1 MAVNLI
7 CGYGWKPWLE
17 VGGQAGGQAD
27 RAPACVCLGF
37 FGLAQALL
45 LFWEPRLP
53 LRGLEPPEEK
63 VVSRGRLGGPLA
75 SHVFNWPQL

>member
-1 MAVNLI
+1 M
-7 CGYGWKPWLE
+7 
-17 VGGQAGGQAD
+17 
-27 RAPACVCLGF
+27 
-37 FGLAQALL
+37 
-45 LFWEPRLP
+45 FWEPRLP